1 MTHDELIAKLIEL
14 EFKSGWGV
22 RDGKI
27 VVWENKKSIP
37 DELIQYV
44 ELDETA
50 TA

>member
-27 VVWENKKSIP
+27 VVWENANDVP
-37 DELIQYV
+37 DELQEFV
-44 ELDETA
+44 ELD
-50 TA
+50 